1 MIRILH
7 SVKNLLGICKHSQI
21 PWITNT
27 ASHVIILSS
36 RQWLCNAD
44 DEALCPA
51 LRSRIKYRH
60 TWLIASVVSEIWKH
74 RCTFSVIQKCRSFFV
89 LKRRKLNCYPVSRE
103 TLVWSDLQRQT
114 FPDSSHGHKFYIQV
128 SILQYKRFK
137 GKKEIC

>member
-44 DEALCPA
+44 DEAYAQLYV
-51 LRSRIKYRH
+51 LELHIYQH
-60 TWLIASVVSEIWKH
+60 TWLIASVVSEIWK
-74 RCTFSVIQKCRSFFV
+74 RGCTFSLIQKCRSFFV
-89 LKRRKLNCYPVSRE
+89 LKRRKLNCYPVWRE
-103 TLVWSDLQRQT
+103 TLVLSDLQRQT
-114 FPDSSHGHKFYIQV
+114 LTDSSHGHKFYI